1 VTDDGAALGAAAAE
15 FLAASGRGQIR
26 PGLTDD
32 EFTAIEAEL
41 GFTFADDHRAF
52 LAAGL
57 PVGRRWVDWRDG
69 DRKELR
75 ERLAWPV
82 EGVLFDVEQTGFWYG
97 GWGLRPLDDRQAV
110 ATARALL
117 LTAPRLIPVYSHR
130 FLPAGHGAAGHPVL
144 SVMQTDVVVY
154 GADLVDYLRAE
165 FETDSPSATPGRP
178 TVDFWSRLA
187 TA

>member
-1 VTDDGAALGAAAAE
+1 VTDDGTALGAAAAE
-15 FLAASGRGQIR
+15 FLAASGKGQIR

-82 EGVLFDVEQTGFWYG
+82 EGVLFDDEQTGFWYG
-97 GWGLRPLDDRQAV
+97 GWGPRPLDDLQAV

-130 FLPAGHGAAGHPVL
+130 FLPAGRGAVAHPVL
-144 SVMQTDVVVY
+144 SVMQSEVILY
-154 GADLVDYLRAE
+154 GADLLDYLHAE
-165 FETDSPSATPGRP
+165 FETTGPSATPCRP
-178 TVDFWSRLA
+178 TVDFWSRLVA
-187 TA
+187 A